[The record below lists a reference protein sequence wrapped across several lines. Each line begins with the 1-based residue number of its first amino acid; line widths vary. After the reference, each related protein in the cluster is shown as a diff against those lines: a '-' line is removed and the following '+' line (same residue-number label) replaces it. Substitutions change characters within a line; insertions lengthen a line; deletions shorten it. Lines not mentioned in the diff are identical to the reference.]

1 MTRGLATF
9 TVRLSLLCAVLA
21 GLAGCA
27 HFAPH
32 FESPHLS
39 VVGVEVQEASLA
51 GQKFRVRMR
60 VQNPNDRELPVK
72 GIVCALKLA
81 GEDFGEGTSAGGFTV
96 PRQGEADF
104 DMLLATNLAAT
115 LWKVLPR
122 LKDSSR
128 PVEYRLTGKV
138 STALTFLGTIPFDER
153 GTVPMGR

>member
-60 VQNPNDRELPVK
+60 VQNPNDRELPVN

-81 GEDFGEGTSAGGFTV
+81 GEGMDH
-96 PRQGEADF
+96 ADF
-104 DMLLATNLAAT
+104 KRFSSAQRRKNARQ
-115 LWKVLPR
+115 PR
-122 LKDSSR
+122 RQHAFAR
-128 PVEYRLTGKV
+128 PRRT
-138 STALTFLGTIPFDER
+138 DHQ
-153 GTVPMGR
+153 